1 MVISMIL
8 SNILKERSNKYKNM
22 EYFPLILK
30 HRVTMMHFDLP
41 DNMELI
47 LSIFR
52 KLYANEYIVEPHV
65 FCNGDWYDDL
75 CLKEYSYN
83 PKLRYLSNWIM
94 RKLILEKHL
103 TWETAQVRMRIA
115 SNMLFQVGVITGGK
129 NLLDILQSNFVNN
142 VWAVHRQKLI
152 YDLPFYQGQSRR
164 NPLQLTMDKRITESE
179 IQLIKQ
185 AQKGNELAFNKLFS
199 RYKEF
204 VDNVLFSYVNDMD
217 EARDLTNIVF
227 LKVHQKLSTFVDYSS
242 FGGWLRIIANRTAI
256 DYLRRMKEKAV
267 ELGEDT
273 GRLPEELTNT
283 SEEEDLVNL
292 LEYEALLKEFK
303 KLPEKTQRI
312 FNLFYV
318 EDLPIDEISKVLKT
332 PTGTIKAALS
342 RTRRKLKNNLN
353 V

>member
-1 MVISMIL
+1 
-8 SNILKERSNKYKNM
+8 
-22 EYFPLILK
+22 
-30 HRVTMMHFDLP
+30 
-41 DNMELI
+41 
-47 LSIFR
+47 
-52 KLYANEYIVEPHV
+52 
-65 FCNGDWYDDL
+65 
-75 CLKEYSYN
+75 
-83 PKLRYLSNWIM
+83 
-94 RKLILEKHL
+94 
-103 TWETAQVRMRIA
+103 
-115 SNMLFQVGVITGGK
+115 
-129 NLLDILQSNFVNN
+129 
-142 VWAVHRQKLI
+142 
-152 YDLPFYQGQSRR
+152 
-164 NPLQLTMDKRITESE
+164 MDKRITESE

-267 ELGEDT
+267 ELGENT